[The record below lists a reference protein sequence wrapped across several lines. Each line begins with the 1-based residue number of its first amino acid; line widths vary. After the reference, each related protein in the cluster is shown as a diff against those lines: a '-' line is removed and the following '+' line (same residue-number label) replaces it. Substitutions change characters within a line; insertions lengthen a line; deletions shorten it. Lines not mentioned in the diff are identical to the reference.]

1 MDRLDAGSRLSAEIR
16 NIIHGDSMSL
26 NTPKR
31 PLTNRQRE
39 FVRLYTSGNAS
50 MTAAHA
56 ARLSGYSG
64 RSSDSL
70 AVTASNLLKNAKVVQ
85 AIEAE
90 ERRTQLDTDISKAD
104 IIARLVRIAD
114 NDESNTNARVNALAL
129 IAKMQGMIVARQ
141 EIRGQI
147 HHKVEPLTA
156 YSVDDL
162 RSMLGGATPREIDS
176 TAPIIDASVVLKTD
190 ETSPEEI

>member
-1 MDRLDAGSRLSAEIR
+1 
-16 NIIHGDSMSL
+16 MSL

-85 AIEAE
+85 AIEEE

-104 IIARLVRIAD
+104 IISRLVRIAD
-114 NDESNTNARVNALAL
+114 DDDSNTNARVNALAL

-147 HHKVEPLTA
+147 HHKVEPLAT
-156 YSVDDL
+156 YSVEEL

-176 TAPIIDASVVLKTD
+176 TAPMTIDASVVLKT
-190 ETSPEEI
+190 EEASPEEN

>member
-1 MDRLDAGSRLSAEIR
+1 
-16 NIIHGDSMSL
+16 MSSD
-26 NTPKR
+26 TPKR

-64 RSSDSL
+64 KSSDSL
-70 AVTASNLLKNAKVVQ
+70 AVTGSNLLKNAKVIQ

-90 ERRTQLDTDISKAD
+90 ERRTQLDTDITKAD
-104 IIARLVRIAD
+104 IIARLIAIAD
-114 NDESNTNARVNALAL
+114 DNSSGSNTNAKVNALAL
-129 IAKMQGMIVARQ
+129 VAKMQGMIVARQ

-147 HHKVEPLTA
+147 HHKVEPLAT
-156 YSVDDL
+156 YSLEDL

-176 TAPIIDASVVLKTD
+176 TAPIIDASVVLKT
-190 ETSPEEI
+190 EKASSE

>member
-1 MDRLDAGSRLSAEIR
+1 
-16 NIIHGDSMSL
+16 MSSDI
-26 NTPKR
+26 PKR

-39 FVRLYTSGNAS
+39 FVKHYTSGHAA

-70 AVTASNLLKNAKVVQ
+70 AVTGSNLLKNAKVIQ

-104 IIARLVRIAD
+104 IISRLIAIAD
-114 NDESNTNARVNALAL
+114 DDSKSSNTNAKVNALAL
-129 IAKMQGMIVARQ
+129 VAKMQGMIVARQ

-162 RSMLGGATPREIDS
+162 RSMLGGATPREIDG
-176 TAPIIDASVVLKTD
+176 TAPMTIDARVLKT
-190 ETSPEEI
+190 EKTSLEEN

>member
-1 MDRLDAGSRLSAEIR
+1 
-16 NIIHGDSMSL
+16 MSSD
-26 NTPKR
+26 TPKR

-64 RSSDSL
+64 KSSDSL
-70 AVTASNLLKNAKVVQ
+70 AVTGSNLLKNAKVIQ

-90 ERRTQLDTDISKAD
+90 ERRTQLDTDITKAD

-114 NDESNTNARVNALAL
+114 NDDSNTNARVNALAL
-129 IAKMQGMIVARQ
+129 VAKMQGMIVARQ
-141 EIRGQI
+141 EVL
-147 HHKVEPLTA
+147 KVSVQPLTT
-156 YSVDDL
+156 YSVSEL
-162 RSMLGGATPREIDS
+162 RSMLGGATPREIDG
-176 TAPIIDASVVLKTD
+176 TAPIIDASVVLKT
-190 ETSPEEI
+190 EKASSE